1 MAINCS
7 SEEFFICEKGELHKT
22 DVISLQECSK
32 KRRDEKGLNGF
43 VMLLASDNRHHRLT
57 CIISNG

>member
-7 SEEFFICEKGELHKT
+7 SEEFFICEKGELHKNRCNFST
-22 DVISLQECSK
+22 GMFK

-43 VMLLASDNRHHRLT
+43 VMLFSQ
-57 CIISNG
+57 

>member
-7 SEEFFICEKGELHKT
+7 SEEFFICEKGELHKNRCNFST
-22 DVISLQECSK
+22 GLFK